1 MFIVSLMGGE
11 IAIEGPPGHTKART
25 DTLHGGRPGFIQL
38 EGHRQGI
45 WGDRFGAFPI
55 VTPLACAGQACH
67 GAFPDEMAFELCKRT
82 RHVQEKLTCSCS
94 ELRISDA
101 QLDNSAWFLLALAEN
116 RMAGLLTITENVRRF
131 G

>member
-1 MFIVSLMGGE
+1 MFVVSLMGGE
-11 IAIEGPPGHTKART
+11 IAIEGSPGHTKART
-25 DTLHGGRPGFIQL
+25 DTLHRGRPGFIQL
-38 EGHRQGI
+38 EGHRKGI

-67 GAFPDEMAFELCKRT
+67 GAFPDEIAFELCKRT

-101 QLDNSAWFLLALAEN
+101 QLDNSAWFLLAL
-116 RMAGLLTITENVRRF
+116 GLLAIF
-131 G
+131 GEVESTGT